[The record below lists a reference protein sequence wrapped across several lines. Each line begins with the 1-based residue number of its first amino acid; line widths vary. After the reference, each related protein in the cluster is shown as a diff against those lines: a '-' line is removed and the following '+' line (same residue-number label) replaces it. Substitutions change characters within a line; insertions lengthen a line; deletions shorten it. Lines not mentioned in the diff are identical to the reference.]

1 MERINATLYTNDYI
15 VEKATQ
21 YATLK
26 ELRDDSFGFYQL
38 VRRRGL
44 LEIVRALYPPTKL
57 RKIKE
62 VAPRERK
69 KPGPKPKLKSVPLK
83 EPKKDGNQL
92 YKHTYVGD
100 LKICGR
106 CFINEPKTSRSV
118 LCKDCQ
124 RIYFYKYAY
133 ERPHT
138 PWNLKQEFCNTII
151 KHHEKTF
158 ELGIRVEEKL
168 EKYLTMVGYH
178 FIFQEPWENL
188 WK

>member
-21 YATLK
+21 YKTLK
-26 ELRDDSFGFYQL
+26 ELREDSFGFYQL

-62 VAPRERK
+62 VTPRERK
-69 KPGPKPKLKSVPLK
+69 KPGPKPKPKSTPLK
-83 EPKKDGNQL
+83 KPKKDGNQL
-92 YKHTYVGD
+92 YKHTYKGD

-106 CFINEPKTSRSV
+106 CFINEPKTPRSV

-124 RIYFYKYAY
+124 RIYLRNHAY
-133 ERPHT
+133 EKPHV
-138 PWNLKQEFCNTII
+138 PWNVCQDFCNTII

-158 ELGIRVEEKL
+158 EIGIRVEERL
-168 EKYLTMVGYH
+168 QNYLTLIGYG
-178 FIFQEPWENL
+178 FLFKEPNENI